1 MFWRSL
7 SIATGLILSALT
19 SAAAHEELT
28 WHPWSADIFSRA
40 KTENRLVI
48 LDLEAVWCHWCH
60 VMEKTTY
67 RDPKVVALL
76 KSNYLTVRVDQD
88 ANPDISNRYG
98 DWGWPATIVFAPDG
112 TEIVK
117 RRGYIPPEQ
126 MESLLAAI
134 IADPSPGPSVV
145 AEPEIIPSTTPLLSK
160 QQRDDLMTRSKNAF
174 DAKHGGWGRIH
185 KFIDAESMDWEL
197 LLAERGDDAAARRA
211 RQTFDAALNLIDREW
226 GGIYQYSDELDWKSP
241 HYEKI
246 MSLQASGLRQYSA
259 AYARWKDPKY
269 LDAAR
274 DLQRYL
280 LTWLRSPDGAFF
292 TSQDADLGETLHG
305 KEFYAL
311 ADAERRRLGR
321 QPRIDQNIY
330 ARENGWAISGLA
342 AYHAATGDA
351 AALAA
356 AETAARW
363 VLANRQIEGGGF
375 RHGEKDRGGPYLGD
389 TLAMGQAALDLY
401 AATGKRE
408 WLEVADAAG
417 NFIDIHFRDTAGG
430 FLTTAEPEGTI
441 GVFLKPVK
449 PLEEQVEATRFANRL
464 HRYLGSDRYRALAE
478 HGGRYLTSDTT
489 LDLRWFLPG
498 ILLADAELSNEPT
511 HITIVGHKDDAR
523 SAALHAAGRVFPAT
537 YKRIDWW
544 DTREGPLPNP
554 DVQYPEL
561 EQPAAF
567 ACTNRICS
575 QPVFEAADLAKTVT
589 DMLAIRSSGPGG

>member
-1 MFWRSL
+1 MFLRRL
-7 SIATGLILSALT
+7 SIAVGLIVSALT

-28 WHPWSADIFSRA
+28 WHPWSADIFLRA
-40 KTENRLVI
+40 KTENRFVI

-60 VMEKTTY
+60 VMEATTY

-98 DWGWPATIVFAPDG
+98 DWGWPATIVFASDG

-145 AEPEIIPSTTPLLSK
+145 AEPEIVPSTTPLLSK
-160 QQRDDLMTRSKNAF
+160 QQRDDLMARSKDAF

-197 LLAERGDDAAARRA
+197 LLAERGDDAAAGRA

-246 MSLQASGLRQYSA
+246 MSFQASGLRQYSA
-259 AYARWKDPKY
+259 AYARWKDPNY
-269 LDAAR
+269 LEAAR

-280 LTWLRSPDGAFF
+280 LTGLRSPDGAFF

-311 ADAERRRLGR
+311 PDAERRRLGR
-321 QPRIDQNIY
+321 QPRIDKNIY

-351 AALAA
+351 TALAA

-363 VLANRQIEGGGF
+363 ILANRRIEGGGF
-375 RHGEKDRGGPYLGD
+375 RHGDKDRGGPYLGD

-408 WLEVADAAG
+408 WLDIADAAG
-417 NFIDIHFRDTAGG
+417 NFIDAHFRDATGG

-464 HRYLGSDRYRALAE
+464 YRYLGSDRYRGLAE
-478 HGGRYLTSDTT
+478 HGGRYLTSDTM

-498 ILLADAELSNEPT
+498 ILLADAELSSEPT

-523 SAALHAAGRVFPAT
+523 SAALHAAGRVFPAI

-589 DMLAIRSSGPGG
+589 DMLAIRPPRPGG

>member
-1 MFWRSL
+1 MFGRRL
-7 SIATGLILSALT
+7 SIAAGLIVSALT
-19 SAAAHEELT
+19 SATAQEELT

-60 VMEKTTY
+60 VMETTTY

-98 DWGWPATIVFAPDG
+98 DWGWPATIVFASDG

-126 MESLLAAI
+126 MESLLATI

-145 AEPEIIPSTTPLLSK
+145 VEPEIIPSTTPLLSK
-160 QQRDDLMTRSKNAF
+160 QQRDDLMARSKDAF

-246 MSLQASGLRQYSA
+246 MSFQASGLRQYSA
-259 AYARWKDPKY
+259 AYARWKDPEY
-269 LDAAR
+269 LEAAR

-311 ADAERRRLGR
+311 SDAKRRQLGR
-321 QPRIDQNIY
+321 QPRIDKNIY
-330 ARENGWAISGLA
+330 ARENGWAISGLT

-351 AALAA
+351 ATLAA

-363 VLANRQIEGGGF
+363 ILANRRIEVGGF
-375 RHGEKDRGGPYLGD
+375 RHGENDRGGPYLGD

-417 NFIDIHFRDTAGG
+417 NFIDAHFRDAAGG

-441 GVFLKPVK
+441 GGTGGGHTFRQSALPIPWLRSVPRARRARWAL
-449 PLEEQVEATRFANRL
+449 
-464 HRYLGSDRYRALAE
+464 SDL
-478 HGGRYLTSDTT
+478 
-489 LDLRWFLPG
+489 
-498 ILLADAELSNEPT
+498 
-511 HITIVGHKDDAR
+511 
-523 SAALHAAGRVFPAT
+523 
-537 YKRIDWW
+537 
-544 DTREGPLPNP
+544 
-554 DVQYPEL
+554 
-561 EQPAAF
+561 
-567 ACTNRICS
+567 
-575 QPVFEAADLAKTVT
+575 
-589 DMLAIRSSGPGG
+589 